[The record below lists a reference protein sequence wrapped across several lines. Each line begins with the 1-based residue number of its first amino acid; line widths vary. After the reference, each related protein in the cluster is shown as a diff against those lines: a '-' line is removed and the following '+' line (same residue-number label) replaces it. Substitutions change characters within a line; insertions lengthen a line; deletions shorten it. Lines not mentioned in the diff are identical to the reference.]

1 MEYPLEPSDS
11 RLLYLVPFPQVVL
24 LSLQALELPF
34 AEKESVS
41 SSRRGLSGLTYALV
55 GRNAVGHSVLG
66 CLNSAQRVC
75 SVAVVVRSG
84 MLLLNEIIAL
94 LTTPTKPL
102 LVGR

>member
-1 MEYPLEPSDS
+1 M
-11 RLLYLVPFPQVVL
+11 
-24 LSLQALELPF
+24 
-34 AEKESVS
+34 S
-41 SSRRGLSGLTYALV
+41 SSRLGLSGLTYALI

-66 CLNSAQRVC
+66 CLNSVQRV
-75 SVAVVVRSG
+75 VQYAVGFRSG